1 MTSWRFFEETEV
13 KKITYSLNK
22 IYCFQ
27 NYLVQ
32 NALELGVK
40 HLFAILHF
48 YTP

>member
-1 MTSWRFFEETEV
+1 MTFWRFSEETEV

-27 NYLVQ
+27 NYLVE
-32 NALELGVK
+32 NALGLGVK
-40 HLFAILHF
+40 HLLAMLHF